1 MSEISQLRLH
11 EGDLLKRFGSQRSI
25 DETVT
30 LDDLRVGSTVI
41 PADAEIV
48 IEAQLE
54 RIADGVVVRG
64 GISSSWVSECS
75 RCLQAAGGPMFVSVD
90 ELFESEAVAGET
102 YPLDG
107 EILDLE
113 PLIRDALVLEL
124 PQAPVCRVDCE
135 GLCPECGIDRNVQ
148 TCTCAPEH
156 LDPRWAALQSL
167 DLDQ

>member
-1 MSEISQLRLH
+1 
-11 EGDLLKRFGSQRSI
+11 
-25 DETVT
+25 
-30 LDDLRVGSTVI
+30 
-41 PADAEIV
+41 
-48 IEAQLE
+48 
-54 RIADGVVVRG
+54 
-64 GISSSWVSECS
+64 
-75 RCLQAAGGPMFVSVD
+75 MFVSVD